1 MSSEDRLR
9 DRQPLVVPF
18 RDADRVKRTRKSHHC
33 DHEFHDVLASP
44 LREDSAL
51 SDDDS
56 RQRSVDNIMAL
67 LKANAELRA
76 LAVKLSEILAARG
89 LWHGSGLDQAL
100 KVGVSRTGCS
110 RQC

>member
-33 DHEFHDVLASP
+33 DHEFLDVLASP

-67 LKANAELRA
+67 LKANAELREA
-76 LAVKLSEILAARG
+76 LGDPRRAGFMA
-89 LWHGSGLDQAL
+89 W
-100 KVGVSRTGCS
+100 
-110 RQC
+110 